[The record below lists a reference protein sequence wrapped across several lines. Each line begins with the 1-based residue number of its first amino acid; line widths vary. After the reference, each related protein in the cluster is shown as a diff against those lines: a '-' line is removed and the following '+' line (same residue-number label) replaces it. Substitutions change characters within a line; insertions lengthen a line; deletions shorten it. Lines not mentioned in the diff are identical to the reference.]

1 VGLLQA
7 LRLQLEM
14 EGWQVA
20 GQIGMPGEAQQK
32 KLIATTGLW

>member
-1 VGLLQA
+1 
-7 LRLQLEM
+7 M

-32 KLIATTGLW
+32 KTHRNNGIMVIYGDLMVILWE